1 MAEVGAIDPQQQ
13 LLLELGY
20 GALHASA
27 RRRSLLMGCN
37 SGVFLGIERPD
48 WALAKPPSARAS
60 VYPVTAC
67 FVLPLERGR
76 SLTEGVAGVSSFGF
90 SGTNAHALMQRAE
103 DGSSGAKLGLIAEWA
118 RGS

>member
-1 MAEVGAIDPQQQ
+1 MLKDTRG
-13 LLLELGY
+13 
-20 GALHASA
+20 
-27 RRRSLLMGCN
+27 N
-37 SGVFLGIERPD
+37 SG
-48 WALAKPPSARAS
+48 
-60 VYPVTAC
+60 
-67 FVLPLERGR
+67 VLPLERGR